1 MKHKNVAYVYRSA
14 LINNYSQIEY
24 IVSRGAEEIGA
35 KKPRVI
41 CVVKADAYGHGIHTT
56 AGALGEAGCNF
67 FAVSSEEEAAELR
80 QIERENG
87 RHPDILILGHISP
100 ENVGHMLE
108 DDIIC
113 AVVSHENAM
122 ELADAVAEY
131 RKVSGNSS
139 ARLKIHLKLDTGMN
153 RVGFSADEAGA
164 VQTVDE
170 IAALS
175 QNENLKICGIFTH
188 FSSADEEMMNGN
200 IVEGYEELGGYTRMQ
215 LGRFKSIVKKLEDM
229 GVDVGTKHAANSA
242 AALKFPE
249 AYFDAVRAG
258 VIIYG
263 LMPNGS
269 IDKRFTPAMRF
280 DSTVTHIHKV
290 NPGER
295 ISYGATFEAKREML
309 IATVA
314 AGYADGFE
322 RAYGGCLVKIGG
334 KLYPQVGRICMD
346 QFMVDITPAD
356 GRTSDVKVGD
366 AVTLFGGDD
375 GTMSS
380 DLAARARTI
389 NYEVICKVSKR
400 VCREVIE

>member
-24 IVSRGAEEIGA
+24 IVSRGAEEIGE

-56 AGALGEAGCNF
+56 AGALGEAGCGF

-80 QIERENG
+80 LIERGNG

-100 ENVGHMLE
+100 ENVGAMLS

-113 AVVSHENAM
+113 AVVSYENAM

-131 RKVSGNSS
+131 RKNGGESD
-139 ARLKIHLKLDTGMN
+139 AKLKIHLKLDTGMN
-153 RVGFSADEAGA
+153 RVGFPADEAGA
-164 VQTVDE
+164 AKTVFE
-170 IAALS
+170 ITELAK
-175 QNENLKICGIFTH
+175 NENLEICGIFTH
-188 FSSADEEMMNGN
+188 FSSADEELMNGN
-200 IVEGYEELGGYTRMQ
+200 IIKGYEAFGGYTWMQ
-215 LGRFKSIVKKLEDM
+215 LDRFKKIVKTIEDS
-229 GVDVGTKHAANSA
+229 GINVGIKHAANSA

-269 IDKRFTPAMRF
+269 IDPRFTPAMQF
-280 DSTVTHIHKV
+280 DSSVTHIHKV

-295 ISYGATFEAKREML
+295 ISYGATFEAEREML

-322 RAYGGCLVKIGG
+322 RAYGGCFVKIGG

-356 GRTSDVKVGD
+356 GEISNIKVGD
-366 AVTLFGGDD
+366 AVTLFGGD
-375 GTMSS
+375 GGEMTSE
-380 DLAARARTI
+380 LAARAGSI

>member
-1 MKHKNVAYVYRSA
+1 MKHKNMAYVYKSA

-24 IVSRGAEEIGA
+24 IVSEGARLIGE

-41 CVVKADAYGHGIHTT
+41 CVVKADAYGHGIATT
-56 AGALGEAGCNF
+56 AGALGDAGCGF

-80 QIERENG
+80 AIEQGNG

-100 ENVGHMLE
+100 ENVGDMLK

-113 AVVSHENAM
+113 AVVSYENAA
-122 ELADAVAEY
+122 ELADAAA
-131 RKVSGNSS
+131 KCGG
-139 ARLKIHLKLDTGMN
+139 RLKIHLKLDTGMN
-153 RVGFSADEAGA
+153 RVGFAADEAGSA
-164 VQTVDE
+164 QTVEE
-170 IAALS
+170 ITRLAES
-175 QNENLKICGIFTH
+175 ENLHICGVFTH
-188 FSSADEEMMNGN
+188 FSSADEELMNGK
-200 IVEGYEELGGYTRMQ
+200 IVEGYEQCGGYTRMQ
-215 LGRFKSIVKKLEDM
+215 LERFKSITRALEEN
-229 GVDVGTKHAANSA
+229 GVNVGTRHAANSA
-242 AALKFPE
+242 AALGLPE

-269 IDKRFTPAMRF
+269 IDSRFTPAMQF
-280 DSTVTHIHKV
+280 DSSVTHIHKV

-295 ISYGATFEAKREML
+295 ISYGATYEAKREML

-322 RAYGGCLVKIGG
+322 RAYSGCNVKIGG
-334 KLYPQVGRICMD
+334 NLYPQVGRICMD
-346 QFMVDITPAD
+346 QFMVDITPED
-356 GRTSDVKVGD
+356 GEVSDVKVGD

-375 GTMSS
+375 GQMSS
-380 DLAARARTI
+380 DLASRAGTI

-400 VCREVIE
+400 VPREVIE

>member
-24 IVSRGAEEIGA
+24 IVSQGAEKLGN
-35 KKPRVI
+35 KKPAVI

-56 AGALGEAGCNF
+56 AGALGEAGCRF

-87 RHPDILILGHISP
+87 RHPDILILGHISA
-100 ENVGHMLE
+100 ENVGDMLA

-113 AVVSHENAM
+113 AVVSYENAI
-122 ELADAVAEY
+122 ELADAVA
-131 RKVSGNSS
+131 KCGKGD

-164 VQTVDE
+164 EQTVRE
-170 IAALS
+170 IVELS
-175 QNENLKICGIFTH
+175 KNKNLHICGIFTH

-200 IVEGYEELGGYTRMQ
+200 IIEGYEFCGGYTKMQ
-215 LGRFKSIVKKLEDM
+215 LERFERVLKELENR

-242 AALKFPE
+242 AALGFPE

-269 IDKRFTPAMRF
+269 IDKRFTPAMQF
-280 DSTVTHIHKV
+280 DSSVTHIHKV

-322 RAYGGCLVKIGG
+322 RAYGGCKVKIGG

-346 QFMVDITPAD
+346 QFMVDITPD
-356 GRTSDVKVGD
+356 EGEESHIKVGD

-380 DLAARARTI
+380 DLASRAKTI